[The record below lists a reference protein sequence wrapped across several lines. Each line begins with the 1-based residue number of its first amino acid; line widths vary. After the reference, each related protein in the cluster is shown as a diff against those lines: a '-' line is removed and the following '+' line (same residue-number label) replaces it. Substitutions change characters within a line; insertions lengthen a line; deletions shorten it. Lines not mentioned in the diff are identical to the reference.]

1 MGFNSVER
9 MLRNVVQRMKSEN
22 YNGFHAS
29 AVMVLQIVLERSLEI
44 KQAYLKWTMVEFR
57 GVDLCTERDQMQCEM
72 LDCRGGHDAT
82 EAKSQKLAGA
92 GTMPTKL
99 ARAGTM
105 PPKFAG
111 AGTMPPGTMPPKLA
125 GAGTIPSNLMIE
137 ACRGG
142 HDATKACKGGH
153 DATEACV

>member
-1 MGFNSVER
+1 MRGTRRLKMGFNSVER
-9 MLRNVVQRMKSEN
+9 MLRNVVHRMKSEN

-72 LDCRGGHDAT
+72 LDCRVGHDAT
-82 EAKSQKLAGA
+82 EACRGGHDA
-92 GTMPTKL
+92 T
-99 ARAGTM
+99 
-105 PPKFAG
+105 
-111 AGTMPPGTMPPKLA
+111 
-125 GAGTIPSNLMIE
+125 E

-142 HDATKACKGGH
+142 HDATKACRGGH

>member
-1 MGFNSVER
+1 MRRERGLRGTRRLKMGFNSVER
-9 MLRNVVQRMKSEN
+9 MLRNVVHRMKSEN

-82 EAKSQKLAGA
+82 EAKSQKLAGT
-92 GTMPTKL
+92 TML
-99 ARAGTM
+99 
-105 PPKFAG
+105 
-111 AGTMPPGTMPPKLA
+111 PGTMPPKLA
-125 GAGTIPSNLMIE
+125 GAGTMPPQQRANSLQGR
-137 ACRGG
+137 ARCHRARCHRSLQGRARF
-142 HDATKACKGGH
+142 HRT
-153 DATEACV
+153 